1 MIKISSIKFNNEL
14 RTSQNLSY
22 LLGCIGEKIKVD
34 ISFYYEDV
42 TYVTE
47 DNKITVSPDPSEV
60 NIFDSVGLLLSEDG
74 KAFKDTYVGDKIGV
88 YQSGAG
94 SPLAYYDVIEKFND
108 GLIRTSYSGGT
119 VPLGIGS
126 YVFNCTPFA
135 GVKYAYNLADAGGSY
150 NSLIDGEYQQAI
162 YNNAN
167 ASVTT
172 PANMSFAGIKSYQIG
187 NVTIKGDGF
196 FGGGGTSGTSVQQKF
211 TLTHNTVIT
220 PFFRPDDYADLLISV
235 APAYYK
241 NSECLKYI
249 SKISMG
255 RYASDPNGLQE
266 IETLTNKSNIGWF
279 NETFNGGKT
288 NYIVSSL
295 TMKKGATIITQLEYG
310 IDITVEAVITN
321 TIDTPFSNTNTKFI
335 FGFNYLPN
343 SDSLIQNNGY
353 DQTRNFLFDSKLNT
367 VGTGSVNG
375 DNFGTQ
381 LQVIKSLTSTY
392 TSTSSIKITAT
403 INISNDAKDIL
414 DQDST
419 NRYMMWL
426 ITENHA
432 NTAVNSDKVNLLLS
446 VNNIN
451 AVTVNGDIIK
461 LVNDKNRFIIHPF
474 NSVSEAVDE
483 DALHIFPVDDIV
495 ANTDFYIDFKPGVT
509 GVPGVNTQWVQPIV
523 GSSFFDASTDCEI
536 YVDSK
541 TIATATWQGTELA
554 TAQQLRDSLN
564 NGTQPVPPFLASGEP
579 GIYAFDGATGY
590 TAYIG
595 VPVGALSVL
604 GNCLII
610 VAPAYGALYDA
621 KLIRMAYVNGGGS
634 GAGPNILY
642 KNGVDEVLEVLT
654 NQGAII
660 KKIQSKLLIRDTS
673 VGQVDI
679 VLEDFT
685 ENTLSYPVIGGKA
698 QAISFSQDRV
708 FNIEAG
714 IRKSITTNRDYAS
727 DSGDVLYYNH
737 KYPFMD
743 RWEYWLALQ
752 NISATPADLFDN
764 TKPFNGMNNFWY
776 RMANIASLVYQVKFT
791 IEHNGVDVGQT
802 FESTLTENLDF
813 MGNTA
818 EWAINTIKSYDGATE
833 IVNAGVKYV
842 YGYKDVKIEAK
853 FQKIA
858 GAIPPLSQVGIVIW
872 IETYEGSGINEIRRI
887 SSFYDVNAS
896 SWFKSVD
903 TSNRVKMTKTGDIY
917 TGECLLDYTKIPSDA
932 KFTVYARIYEFS
944 NNAKM
949 FQDGIDFLFQ
959 DGSSYE
965 FN

>member
-14 RTSQNLSY
+14 RTSQDLSY

-42 TYVTE
+42 TYSTMDDQIVETPDYTQSNLF
-47 DNKITVSPDPSEV
+47 DNTGVILHT
-60 NIFDSVGLLLSEDG
+60 GG
-74 KAFKDTYVGDKIGV
+74 TAFKNTYVGDKIGIFDNGI
-88 YQSGAG
+88 YKYAN
-94 SPLAYYDVIEKFND
+94 VIEKFDD
-108 GLIRTSYSGGT
+108 GMIRTDE
-119 VPLGIGS
+119 VWGIGS
-126 YVFNCTPFA
+126 IQQGSYFFNCTPFT
-135 GVKYAYNLADAGGSY
+135 GVRYAYNLADAGGSY
-150 NSLIDGEYQQAI
+150 NSLIDGEYQQAV

-172 PANMSFAGIKSYQIG
+172 PANMTFTGIKSYQIG
-187 NVTIKGDGF
+187 SVTIKGDGF
-196 FGGGGTSGTSVQQKF
+196 VGGGATLGTSVQQKF

-220 PFFRPDDYADLLISV
+220 PFFKPDDYADLLISV

-249 SKISMG
+249 SKVSFG
-255 RYASDPNGLQE
+255 RYLSDPNGLQE
-266 IETLTNKSNIGWF
+266 LETLTNKSNIGWF

-288 NYIVSSL
+288 NYVVSSL
-295 TMKKGATIITQLEYG
+295 IMKKGVTVITQLEYG
-310 IDITVEAVITN
+310 IDITVEATITN
-321 TIDTPFSNTNTKFI
+321 TVDTPFSNTNTKFI

-343 SDSLIQNNGY
+343 SNSLIQNNGY

-375 DNFGTQ
+375 DNFGTD

-392 TSTSSIKITAT
+392 ISTSSIKVTAT

-419 NRYMMWL
+419 NRYTMWL

-451 AVTVNGDIIK
+451 ATTVNGNIIDI
-461 LVNDKNRFIIHPF
+461 VRSNFIIHPF
-474 NSVSEAVDE
+474 NDASGAVE
-483 DALHIFPVDDIV
+483 SNELHIFPVDDIV
-495 ANTDFYIDFKPGVT
+495 ANTDFVIDFKPSVT
-509 GVPGVNTQWVQPIV
+509 GVSGVNTQWVQPIAA
-523 GSSFFDASTDCEI
+523 SSFFAASTDCEI

-541 TIATATWQGTELA
+541 TIATATWQGTPLA

-564 NGTQPVPPFLASGEP
+564 NGTQPVPPFLASGES
-579 GIYAFDGATGY
+579 GVYAFDGATGY

-610 VAPAYGALYDA
+610 VAPAYGASYDA

-642 KNGVDEVLEVLT
+642 KNGVDEVIGSIT
-654 NQGAII
+654 NQGSII
-660 KKIQSKLLIRDTS
+660 KKIRSKLLIRDVS
-673 VGQVDI
+673 AGQVDI
-679 VLEDFT
+679 VLEDFAV
-685 ENTLSYPVIGGKA
+685 NTLSYPVVGGKA

-714 IRKSITTNRDYAS
+714 IRKSITANRDYAS
-727 DSGDVLYYNH
+727 DNGNLLYYNY

-776 RMANIASLVYQVKFT
+776 RMANIASLVYQLSFV
-791 IEHNGVDVGQT
+791 IEQNGVDVGQT
-802 FESTLTENLDF
+802 FESVLSENLDF

-818 EWAINTIKSYDGATE
+818 EWGINTIKSYDGITE
-833 IVNAGVKYV
+833 IVNLGVKYV

-853 FQKIA
+853 FQKLT
-858 GAIPPLSQVGIVIW
+858 GTIPEVNQMGIVIW
-872 IETYEGSGINEIRRI
+872 IETFEGSGINEVRRI

-896 SWFKSVD
+896 SWFKSID
-903 TSNRVKMTKTGDIY
+903 TSNRVKITKVGDVY
-917 TGECLLDYTKIPSDA
+917 TGECLLDYTKIPVNT
-932 KFTVYARIYEFS
+932 KFTVYARVYEFYSS
-944 NNAKM
+944 NKL
-949 FQDGIDFLFQ
+949 FQDGVDFLFQ
-959 DGSSYE
+959 DGEYYE